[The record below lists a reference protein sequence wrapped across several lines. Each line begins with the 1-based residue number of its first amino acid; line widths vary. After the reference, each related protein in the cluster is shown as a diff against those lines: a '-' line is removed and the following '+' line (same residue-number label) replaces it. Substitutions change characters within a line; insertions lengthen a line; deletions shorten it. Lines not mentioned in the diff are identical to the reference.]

1 MKEGNKVREQSNSI
15 ASFSPSLSSLGD
27 YKYEEDRDRESEGEL
42 PEKERQGEGGKQSE
56 GTK

>member
-42 PEKERQGEGGKQSE
+42 PEERQGEGGKQSE
-56 GTK
+56 ETK